1 MRIEEGFVANG
12 TAVAVG
18 KTMKSRSLLSLVGLV
33 SLSFL
38 AVACSSSDSA
48 SGAFPAGTNEETPS
62 SDGDSR
68 SGDPTPS
75 TPGGDEGFGESGP
88 SGPGTSS
95 GSAGSAAS
103 PPATDPADPSEP
115 GEAVPP
121 STQASLTAGDWD
133 DNANFGLFTKYQS
146 GFTDQGALFD
156 CADRVLVRVST
167 PGGRPVGGVTLDVRS
182 DGQSVATIAAG
193 TDGRAIVCPHRDG
206 VSGALSIVATSS
218 LGGGSATATAPTEP
232 ITNTWELSLT
242 LPTDPPQTDK
252 LDLAFV
258 VDATGSMGDEMS
270 YLTKEIQGIS
280 SEIANRFP
288 QLDTRYSLV
297 VYRDQGDAYVSRTF
311 DFRDLTTFRDALSIQ
326 SADGGGDT
334 PEAMEVGLAEM
345 NKLAWRPGHVA
356 RVSFLIADAP
366 PHDADLQKAIG
377 SSHDA
382 RHAGIRVYP
391 VAASGVDDT
400 AERVMRISGELTL
413 GRYIFLTNDSG
424 IGGDHAEPHIPC
436 FEVSTLA
443 RVVRRAI
450 ASEVLGSRALPETGD
465 VIRSVGAPVDGVC
478 TLADGSK
485 AYL

>member
-1 MRIEEGFVANG
+1 M
-12 TAVAVG
+12 TP
-18 KTMKSRSLLSLVGLV
+18 RSLLPLVGLV

-38 AVACSSSDSA
+38 ALACSSSDAA
-48 SGAFPAGTNEETPS
+48 SDASPETATAT
-62 SDGDSR
+62 DGDP
-68 SGDPTPS
+68 SGHGSDEAAPSGPGGGDFGES
-75 TPGGDEGFGESGP
+75 TPGGTGSGA
-88 SGPGTSS
+88 SGSS
-95 GSAGSAAS
+95 GSSESPAG
-103 PPATDPADPSEP
+103 PPVQPPP
-115 GEAVPP
+115 GEVTPP
-121 STQASLTAGDWD
+121 VSQASLTAGDWD

-146 GFTDQGALFD
+146 TFTDQGALFD

-167 PGGRPVGGVTLDVRS
+167 NTGRPVGGVTLEVQS
-182 DGQSVATIAAG
+182 DGQTVTKVVAG
-193 TDGRAIVCPHRDG
+193 TDGRAVVCPKRDG
-206 VSGALSIVATSS
+206 VSGALSIVATSA

-232 ITNTWELSLT
+232 VSNTWELALA

-258 VDATGSMGDEMS
+258 VDATGSMGDEMA

-288 QLDTRYSLV
+288 TLDTRYSLV
-297 VYRDQGDAYVSRTF
+297 VYRDKGDAYVTRTF
-311 DFRDLTTFRDALSIQ
+311 GFSDLTTFRDALSLQ

-334 PEAMEVGLAEM
+334 PEAMEAGLSEM

-356 RVSFLIADAP
+356 RVSFLVADAP
-366 PHDADLQKAIG
+366 PHDADWASAIG
-377 SSHDA
+377 SSHEA
-382 RHAGIRVYP
+382 RKAGIRLYP
-391 VAASGVDDT
+391 VAASGVDDN
-400 AERVMRISGELTL
+400 AERVMRISGQLTL

-450 ASEVLGSRALPETGD
+450 ASEVLGSRALPESGD
-465 VIRSVGAPVDGVC
+465 IIRSVGAPVDGIC